1 MATDP
6 LTPLTAQELAMSSP
20 DLAQWYL
27 DSVGQLR
34 RDWLR
39 AGLAFLPT
47 DSALADR
54 ARLWADAVRSAEEI
68 LIGALKRSAAET
80 GDALDA
86 LQGLPDPAF
95 NVRLA
100 DLARSRASLWAAAGL
115 AAAERLG
122 RAVPADEAAWVE
134 FPPLPAELA
143 ASAPSARAWLLGVI
157 AAELWLGYA
166 MLRERARW
174 APGLVEDKDWVL
186 QHRRGAGR
194 VLDTA
199 KTLGGS
205 LIKAAQFASTRPD
218 LLPRPYIDGL
228 AELQDRLPPQ
238 PWTQIER
245 AIEQEL
251 GRPLTEVFAEIDPN
265 PVAAASI
272 AQVHRARLKDGR
284 EVAVKVQY
292 PDIAA
297 LVKADL
303 DAMEQIVA
311 TIGQLEPDVQ
321 LGPILEY
328 LRWTLPMELDF
339 RREAEAAAAL
349 GAALAG
355 HERARVP
362 AVVDALSTGRLLVM
376 DWASGIKITDRD
388 GLAAAD
394 IDVREVAELLIDVY
408 AEQLFRH
415 GVFHADPHPGNLF
428 VQRGPAGPVLV
439 LLDHGLTTRVPPALL
454 QSLRASAAALQN
466 ADLQALSAALKEVGL
481 DLDPEQDTE
490 TLLWM
495 VGLLLGGDRLEAAMG
510 TAAAGGAG
518 DSKDVARLGRQLGAR
533 IAGIGNDLLLVG
545 RGMGLVDGISR
556 QLAPGLDTLSI
567 VARHAGAA
575 GASIDPG

>member
-1 MATDP
+1 
-6 LTPLTAQELAMSSP
+6 MSSQ

-39 AGLAFLPT
+39 AGLALLPT

-68 LIGALKRSAAET
+68 LIGALRRSAAET

-86 LQGLPDPAF
+86 MQGLPDPAF

-100 DLARSRASLWAAAGL
+100 DLARSRASLWTAAGL

-122 RAVPADEAAWVE
+122 RAVPADEAAWAE

-251 GRPLTEVFAEIDPN
+251 GRPLTEVFAEIDPS

-303 DAMEQIVA
+303 DAMEKIVG

-339 RREAEAAAAL
+339 RREADAAAAL
-349 GAALAG
+349 SWALAD

-376 DWASGIKITDRD
+376 DWASGIKITDQD

-415 GVFHADPHPGNLF
+415 GVFHADPHPGNLL

-439 LLDHGLTTRVPPALL
+439 LLDHGLTTKIPPALL
-454 QSLRASAAALQN
+454 ASLRASAAALQN

-481 DLDPEQDTE
+481 DLDAEQDTE

-510 TAAAGGAG
+510 TAAAEGAGGA
-518 DSKDVARLGRQLGAR
+518 KDVARLGRQLGAR

-567 VARHAGAA
+567 VARHAGAP
-575 GASIDPG
+575 GTSVDPR